1 MGTEKG
7 CQIPMSNMLGL
18 PKYKLLEIASG
29 ARVFLGNGVKG
40 DLFQGKEQST
50 RTVHHLPGNQ
60 TVGIKPFEMARLD
73 FNKNLKVYVRI
84 LEKQA
89 PPPLAGLFNLR
100 FSEAVALF
108 LAALLSALLVFYVSV
123 YAPAFLMEDTKF
135 IEQELRAA
143 VVKFEKKPKQKVYK
157 MGKRDVKKR
166 VKAKTVPVKKPKKA
180 KKKKASLPS
189 PKKRKTVKRRKIG
202 LKKAPSKKTK
212 LAGQAPGKKSPKK
225 KKVKVGSVRPGGSV
239 KTGKAGSSAKTK
251 TPDPSKVGLL
261 GIFGGGGRL
270 KSLDKGS
277 TGPGG
282 LVGLAQEATGRAG
295 TKESYEGQ
303 GIGTKTKELGTG
315 GKGTSLVGIGG
326 IKTKGRGS
334 LSKGAGPL
342 GSRGQISIEFG
353 EDDMDVEGE
362 IDRAAIFRVV
372 QRNKAKIHNC
382 YNMSLQSDSSLQG
395 KIKLRWNILS
405 GGKARSVRAVSDRV
419 GSRRLVSCLSRVLG
433 RLQFPSPP
441 PGQTPVVS
449 FPFTFSK

>member
-202 LKKAPSKKTK
+202 LKKAPSKKPSWPGRLPAKNLQRKRKSK
-212 LAGQAPGKKSPKK
+212 LAQ
-225 KKVKVGSVRPGGSV
+225 
-239 KTGKAGSSAKTK
+239 
-251 TPDPSKVGLL
+251 
-261 GIFGGGGRL
+261 
-270 KSLDKGS
+270 
-277 TGPGG
+277 
-282 LVGLAQEATGRAG
+282 
-295 TKESYEGQ
+295 
-303 GIGTKTKELGTG
+303 
-315 GKGTSLVGIGG
+315 
-326 IKTKGRGS
+326 
-334 LSKGAGPL
+334 
-342 GSRGQISIEFG
+342 
-353 EDDMDVEGE
+353 
-362 IDRAAIFRVV
+362 
-372 QRNKAKIHNC
+372 
-382 YNMSLQSDSSLQG
+382 
-395 KIKLRWNILS
+395 
-405 GGKARSVRAVSDRV
+405 
-419 GSRRLVSCLSRVLG
+419 LG
-433 RLQFPSPP
+433 REDL
-441 PGQTPVVS
+441 
-449 FPFTFSK
+449 